1 MGIRI
6 PDHNVPLQIVE
17 KLGNPIMT
25 TSIHSDDNFLEYP
38 VDPEEIYEKFHKLVD
53 IVIDSGHSGN
63 IPSTVID
70 CRGDEAIILRAGK
83 GEIS

>member
-6 PDHNVPLQIVE
+6 PDHKVPREIVE

-25 TSIHSDDNFLEYP
+25 TSIHSDDSLIEYP
-38 VDPEEIYEKFHKLVD
+38 VDPEEIYEKYKKLVD
-53 IVIDSGHSGN
+53 IVIDSGHSGD

-70 CRGDEAIILRAGK
+70 CRGDEPLLLRQGK